1 MRGAGDVSRR
11 ERVGADQAA
20 QTRPALLGQH
30 RSSLVNVIDQELLL
44 KRGQGDAILMF
55 TCAIDP
61 VGQGYGLQTYRESP
75 GSGELKK
82 HLLDRYQRALF
93 VPALLHGR
101 PQMVDVRHGD
111 LLGDGRETATGDFPQ
126 PGRGRDKASA
136 RLYCAASDVHGGFA
150 FSRNLLSAGSES
162 SGAVA
167 AAVDVDASG
176 RVRGS
181 SLISEHP
188 PGLGF
193 GAQVVGGIRDAVFI
207 PGFRNGKPAACRF
220 TMPVVFA
227 GPGAQWKTGPRSNIV
242 GAKGSSRTGY
252 NFPANPK
259 TEFEGWRRFGP

>member
-1 MRGAGDVSRR
+1 MVVMFGTVIFSVMEGKPRLVIFLNQEEEEIR
-11 ERVGADQAA
+11 QARDFIA
-20 QTRPALLGQH
+20 PQVT
-30 RSSLVNVIDQELLL
+30 
-44 KRGQGDAILMF
+44 F
-55 TCAIDP
+55 T
-61 VGQGYGLQTYRESP
+61 
-75 GSGELKK
+75 
-82 HLLDRYQRALF
+82 
-93 VPALLHGR
+93 
-101 PQMVDVRHGD
+101 
-111 LLGDGRETATGDFPQ
+111 
-126 PGRGRDKASA
+126 
-136 RLYCAASDVHGGFA
+136 
-150 FSRNLLSAGSES
+150 AGSRFRGIFYPPGVKAA
-162 SGAVA
+162 GAVA